1 MIDATQIFD
10 GTLGTSLDPP
20 TGVAITVTRDSTN
33 ILNELAARDLG
44 AGGILELHVVVT
56 EAFATLTSLDI
67 EFKGSSAVGGTYY
80 TLLAELAIPV
90 AQLIVGAPIFRYK
103 WPLNQVFNATAGVL
117 KAPPQFYKF
126 VYTVNGS
133 TATAGKVF
141 TYVNAEEDRQ
151 QYTTYNNNYTTARVL

>member
-1 MIDATQIFD
+1 MIDYNQIFD
-10 GTLGTSLDPP
+10 GTVGTSLNGV
-20 TGVAITVTRDSTN
+20 TGTAITVTRDSLN

-67 EFKGSSAVGGTYY
+67 EFKGSDLVGGTYY

-90 AQLIVGAPIFRYK
+90 AQLIAGAPIFRYK

-133 TATAGKVF
+133 TATAGAVF
-141 TYVNAEEDRQ
+141 TYVSAMNDRV
-151 QYTTYNNNYTTARVL
+151 QYVTYPENYVTPRVL